1 MEYYCRRINA
11 ASDHRREGREGWM
24 KILGIKGKG
33 DDSIAS
39 FPVRIPPE
47 MYSFPT
53 RRVAS
58 EGDQLTPTR

>member
-1 MEYYCRRINA
+1 
-11 ASDHRREGREGWM
+11 M
-24 KILGIKGKG
+24 KILGINGRI

-47 MYSFPT
+47 MYSFPIK
-53 RRVAS
+53 RVVS